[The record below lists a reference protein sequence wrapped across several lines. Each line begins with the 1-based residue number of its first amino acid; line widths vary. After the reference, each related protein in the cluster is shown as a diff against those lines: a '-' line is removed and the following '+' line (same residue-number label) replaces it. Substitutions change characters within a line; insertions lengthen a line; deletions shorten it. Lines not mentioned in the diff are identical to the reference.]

1 MVCQHKVARQ
11 KREYV
16 STNSAWQRSGARNV
30 CTIFYY
36 EKNLDKKYLI
46 MKQIPIKKCLASL
59 LKKIKKIC

>member
-46 MKQIPIKKCLASL
+46 MKQTPIKKCLASS
-59 LKKIKKIC
+59 LKKIKKMC